1 MPFGVWTVCY
11 HHNRFSED
19 GIRKFQL
26 DIKRFASA
34 IVPMDQVIRDYSIK
48 ESNFL
53 DATLALTLLAALRFK
68 RRLRA
73 S

>member
-1 MPFGVWTVCY
+1 MPFGVRTVCY
-11 HHNRFSED
+11 HHNRFFED

-26 DIKRFASA
+26 DIERFASA
-34 IVPMDQVIRDYSIK
+34 NVSMDQVIRNYSIK

-53 DATLALTLLAALRFK
+53 DATLAVTWLAALRFK

>member
-11 HHNRFSED
+11 HHNRFSEG
-19 GIRKFQL
+19 GIRKFEL

-34 IVPMDQVIRDYSIK
+34 MVSMDQVIRDYSIK
-48 ESNFL
+48 ECNLL
-53 DATLALTLLAALRFK
+53 DATLALSWLAALRVK
-68 RRLRA
+68 RRLGA